1 LPNGDVIEP
10 DNCFIRA
17 ERMHDYLREKGLT
30 SLPKSYPELVP
41 DLVMECCCCTEAEN
55 DPSSYQ
61 KAKLQMLMEMGMPV
75 GIFIEP
81 EKERTVTLSQLGKP
95 ETVLRDGDVLT
106 IPELLSGWELPISE
120 LWAD

>member
-1 LPNGDVIEP
+1 
-10 DNCFIRA
+10 
-17 ERMHDYLREKGLT
+17 
-30 SLPKSYPELVP
+30 
-41 DLVMECCCCTEAEN
+41 
-55 DPSSYQ
+55 
-61 KAKLQMLMEMGMPV
+61 MLMEMGMPV